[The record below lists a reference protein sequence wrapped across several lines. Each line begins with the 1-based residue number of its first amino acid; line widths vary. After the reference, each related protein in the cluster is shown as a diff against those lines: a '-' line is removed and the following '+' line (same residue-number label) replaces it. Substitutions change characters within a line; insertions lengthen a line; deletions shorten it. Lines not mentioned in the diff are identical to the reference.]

1 MNILLFK
8 YLFLIAEWWS
18 TFGSSSPN
26 LQKFAI
32 RARLQNSLGGSRAAD
47 PLVASTRP
55 RRGVLGE
62 YSDWNFLYINF
73 NIIYIYITKYKDNC
87 S

>member
-32 RARLQNSLGGSRAAD
+32 RVLSLTCSATSCERNWGVFQHVSAMWNRLFD
-47 PLVASTRP
+47 
-55 RRGVLGE
+55 
-62 YSDWNFLYINF
+62 FKYIN
-73 NIIYIYITKYKDNC
+73 Y
-87 S
+87 